1 MSVAVY
7 FGIKC
12 FVVVALLRGFLA
24 ETLKEP
30 LQNSTGSK
38 RDGKVLSLFQIV
50 QFQNDP
56 CSTGATRN
64 GTCYT
69 QGECESRGG
78 SSLGSCANGF
88 GVCCAFTLSC
98 GGMSSENC
106 TYLVQTSTTT
116 AINPCKYTICPC
128 DKHICRLRFDFTN
141 FNINGPVTASA
152 ISDVDLS
159 AATTLGGA
167 IGDCTTDTFTITA
180 PGNFAPPLICG
191 FNSGQHMIVDAC
203 PEKCN
208 EVNFGLTGSG
218 TRNWDIKV
226 TQYACG
232 DELGGPDGCLQYF
245 TGTTGTVASFN
256 FPTTAASLET
266 TTTHLSNQ
274 CQNMCW
280 RQEMNTCGICWIPEI
295 LGTDDVTGS
304 FGISTTSGGNK
315 ARGETDGKCRGDYLL
330 IPNAQSNVETSDQDT
345 FTIGSIGSDVR
356 LSDRLC
362 GRQFSSANDNGDRR
376 MSRSV
381 CTQQRPFRM
390 TFKTDEDEVTQS
402 PATGAP
408 PNSAPTNELNRVP
421 GGIVGFNLRWT
432 LQACT

>member
-1 MSVAVY
+1 M
-7 FGIKC
+7 
-12 FVVVALLRGFLA
+12 LRI
-24 ETLKEP
+24 
-30 LQNSTGSK
+30 STSYHGCLM
-38 RDGKVLSLFQIV
+38 VLLSLV
-50 QFQNDP
+50 
-56 CSTGATRN
+56 
-64 GTCYT
+64 
-69 QGECESRGG
+69 
-78 SSLGSCANGF
+78 
-88 GVCCAFTLSC
+88 TLSC

-191 FNSGQHMIVDAC
+191 FNSGQHSNGTISKQNLWFQFPHHC
-203 PEKCN
+203 SE
-208 EVNFGLTGSG
+208 FG
-218 TRNWDIKV
+218 N
-226 TQYACG
+226 
-232 DELGGPDGCLQYF
+232 
-245 TGTTGTVASFN
+245 N
-256 FPTTAASLET
+256 
-266 TTTHLSNQ
+266 N
-274 CQNMCW
+274 
-280 RQEMNTCGICWIPEI
+280 
-295 LGTDDVTGS
+295 
-304 FGISTTSGGNK
+304 TTSGGNK